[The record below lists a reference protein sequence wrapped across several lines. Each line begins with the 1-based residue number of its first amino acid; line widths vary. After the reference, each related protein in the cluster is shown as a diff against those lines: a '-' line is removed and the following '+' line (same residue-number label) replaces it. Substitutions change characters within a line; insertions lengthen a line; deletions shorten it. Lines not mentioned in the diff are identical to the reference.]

1 MLLEISGLYYKTAF
15 SMDKFRHRL
24 KIEYENEYKNEY
36 CKMKSLLFSKP
47 RIYDAGGDLSKR
59 WYVYFYY
66 RNPQTGK
73 MERQSPIYQNANR
86 IKDARERRKYLTDIR
101 NVLEKMLNEGCVPTA
116 YQKDAYSENKE
127 INIKDAIELAIN
139 NAKAVM
145 KESSFKDYSYRLK
158 RFEKWLNEKQVYG
171 NITNITK
178 KTVTNFLNE
187 TLETTSAKNRNNLR
201 ANLSIFFSFLEENEY
216 VAENF
221 VKKIK
226 VINAKPERNKTYTPN
241 QAQTIFET
249 LQKQDKELHLF
260 IKFISYNFLRPLEV
274 CRLKV
279 KDIDI
284 KNASLTIQTKNKTLK
299 TQIIP
304 KILLQDLYFLENKK
318 PDNFLFT
325 PFGFAQEWNVS
336 EVGRRDYWTKR
347 FSKIKKQL
355 GLGKDYTMYSF
366 RHTYITHLYRELRK
380 SYTPFET
387 KSNIMLITG
396 HSTMTALEKYLR
408 DIDAELPEDY
418 SHLLETNDKPLI

>member
-1 MLLEISGLYYKTAF
+1 
-15 SMDKFRHRL
+15 MDEFRHRL

-36 CKMKSLLFSKP
+36 YKMKSLLFSKP
-47 RIYDAGGDLSKR
+47 KIYDAGGDTSKR

-86 IKDARERRKYLTDIR
+86 IKDARERKKYLTDIR

-158 RFEKWLNEKQVYG
+158 RFEKWLNEKPVYR

-178 KTVTNFLNE
+178 KTVTSFLNE

-221 VKKIK
+221 IKKIK
-226 VINAKPERNKTYTPN
+226 VINTKPERNKTYS
-241 QAQTIFET
+241 QKQVQTIFET
-249 LQKQDKELHLF
+249 LEKQDKELHLF

-279 KDIDI
+279 KDIG
-284 KNASLTIQTKNKTLK
+284 
-299 TQIIP
+299 
-304 KILLQDLYFLENKK
+304 Y
-318 PDNFLFT
+318 
-325 PFGFAQEWNVS
+325 
-336 EVGRRDYWTKR
+336 
-347 FSKIKKQL
+347 
-355 GLGKDYTMYSF
+355 
-366 RHTYITHLYRELRK
+366 
-380 SYTPFET
+380 
-387 KSNIMLITG
+387 
-396 HSTMTALEKYLR
+396 
-408 DIDAELPEDY
+408 
-418 SHLLETNDKPLI
+418 

>member
-1 MLLEISGLYYKTAF
+1 
-15 SMDKFRHRL
+15 
-24 KIEYENEYKNEY
+24 
-36 CKMKSLLFSKP
+36 
-47 RIYDAGGDLSKR
+47 
-59 WYVYFYY
+59 
-66 RNPQTGK
+66 

-101 NVLEKMLNEGCVPTA
+101 NVLEKMLNEGYVPTA

-216 VAENF
+216 IPENF

>member
-1 MLLEISGLYYKTAF
+1 
-15 SMDKFRHRL
+15 MDIFRHRL

-36 CKMKSLLFSKP
+36 YKMKSLLFSKP
-47 RIYDAGGDLSKR
+47 KIYDAGGDTSKR

-86 IKDARERRKYLTDIR
+86 IKDARERKKYLTDIR

-116 YQKDAYSENKE
+116 YQKDAYSETKE

-145 KESSFKDYSYRLK
+145 KESSFRDYNYRLK

-171 NITNITK
+171 NISNITK
-178 KTVTNFLNE
+178 KTVTSFLNE
-187 TLETTSAKNRNNLR
+187 TLEKNSAKNRNNLR
-201 ANLSIFFSFLEENEY
+201 ANISIFFSFLEENEY

-226 VINAKPERNKTYTPN
+226 VINTKPERNKTYS
-241 QAQTIFET
+241 QKQVQTIFET
-249 LQKQDKELHLF
+249 LEKQDKELHLF

>member
-15 SMDKFRHRL
+15 SMDEFRRRL
-24 KIEYENEYKNEY
+24 RIEYENEYKNEY

-216 VAENF
+216 IPENF

-299 TQIIP
+299 SD
-304 KILLQDLYFLENKK
+304 KLLGILFVSTKSLGNCGIFTESIFELILPRMEDFRVKKFKLRPNIQQVFGYRFAIENQFKFCHSGQFQQSFGSLGFGILYFDAFIHNKK
-318 PDNFLFT
+318 T
-325 PFGFAQEWNVS
+325 
-336 EVGRRDYWTKR
+336 
-347 FSKIKKQL
+347 
-355 GLGKDYTMYSF
+355 
-366 RHTYITHLYRELRK
+366 
-380 SYTPFET
+380 
-387 KSNIMLITG
+387 
-396 HSTMTALEKYLR
+396 
-408 DIDAELPEDY
+408 
-418 SHLLETNDKPLI
+418 LL